1 MPEILKN
8 EDVINPID
16 KLEERL
22 FMADLGEDELYN
34 ATTGVDSK
42 DSYNYLDSDV
52 HEEVNDTLVTEH
64 ERGKS
69 LNGGVVEAVFRV
81 RDRQRLLVIGIQ
93 RNKVS
98 TIIRQRLANVK

>member
-1 MPEILKN
+1 M
-8 EDVINPID
+8 
-16 KLEERL
+16 
-22 FMADLGEDELYN
+22 YN

>member
-1 MPEILKN
+1 M
-8 EDVINPID
+8 
-16 KLEERL
+16 
-22 FMADLGEDELYN
+22 YN

-42 DSYNYLDSDV
+42 DSYNDLDSDV

-98 TIIRQRLANVK
+98 TIIRQRLANVI